1 MTTSSPLRRVLRPLA
16 IVVVGGVVGG
26 VVGVGV
32 VGCGGNAN
40 AANSAAYQTVK
51 VERGTLQ
58 VSIEATGT
66 LQPATQVQIGSR
78 ISGQM
83 LKVLVDYND
92 EVKAGQLLAEIDP
105 APFKA
110 RQNEAAA
117 SVNASKAELVR
128 AEAQLVVQEQ
138 TTARARE
145 LNSRGLNSVADAQ
158 SADGAAAVA
167 RAAVLLAKANLER
180 SQASLAS
187 ATADVNATRITSP
200 IDGIVLARTVE
211 AGQTIAASM
220 TAPELF
226 VVAKALDA
234 LEVVAKVDESDLAIV
249 KKGAAGE
256 VAVDAFPGQKFA
268 ATVSQIRI
276 APETTDGVVTFPV
289 VLAVSNVDGLLL
301 PGMTATVTIQGP
313 PIDDALIVP
322 ATALRFSPSSA
333 GKKATGGQVWT
344 IDAAALANAKPD
356 TPAPQPQA
364 VVVDVKARAGARV
377 QIEGKDIKE
386 GDDVIVAET
395 GARGSGR
402 KPPRVF

>member
-1 MTTSSPLRRVLRPLA
+1 MSTRILLRPLA
-16 IVVVGGVVGG
+16 IMATALTLQA
-26 VVGVGV
+26 
-32 VGCGGNAN
+32 CGSGNASTAN
-40 AANSAAYQTVK
+40 AGGFKTVK

-66 LQPATQVQIGSR
+66 LQPATQVQIGAR
-78 ISGQM
+78 VSGQL

-110 RQNEAAA
+110 RQSEAIAA
-117 SVNASKAELVR
+117 VSASKASLVQ
-128 AEAQLVVQEQ
+128 AQAQAALQKQ
-138 TTARARE
+138 TTARAKE
-145 LNSRGLNSVADAQ
+145 LSSRGLNSVADTQA
-158 SADGAAAVA
+158 AEGAAAVA
-167 RAAVLLAKANLER
+167 DAAVMLAQANLER
-180 SQASLAS
+180 STAALAS
-187 ATADVNATRITSP
+187 ATADVTATRIVSP

-226 VVAKALDA
+226 VVAKALAD

-249 KKGAAGE
+249 KQGAAGE

-276 APETTDGVVTFPV
+276 APETTEGVVTFPV
-289 VLAVSNVDGLLL
+289 VLSVNNADGLLL

-313 PIDDALIVP
+313 PIEDALIVP
-322 ATALRFSPSSA
+322 GTALRFTPASA
-333 GKKATGGQVWT
+333 GKKSTGGQVWVL
-344 IDAAALANAKPD
+344 DNAPAVAADGKGPADPKAPAG
-356 TPAPQPQA
+356 TPRA
-364 VVVDVKARAGARV
+364 VIVDVKAKAGARV
-377 QIEGKDIKE
+377 QVESKTLKE
-386 GDDVIVAET
+386 GDLVITEET
-395 GARGSGR
+395 GSRGSGR